1 MSNYFVLYA
10 RFIAICSIAIST
22 LCFAQT
28 SHELFVGAQKEQIC
42 SEQDI
47 SEAIKFLQLTD
58 IDDIRSSACKNHP
71 IQPGRRIL
79 AIAYDSG
86 KLGSI
91 QDIDDLPFVNIAIL
105 IFEKNTFEL
114 VSSYRDEMTE
124 NATLR
129 FDEGSLWIDTAN
141 YKLNDTTR
149 AIGLHITS
157 GYLPNC
163 HEGGIGAVLYLFVE
177 EADILRNILSDFS
190 TSEWAFISRGPDRCN
205 NVAQAPPTII
215 ENFQFYIHPDKASSN
230 GYADL
235 IITGTASR
243 DDEKPTMRGK
253 FSYRI
258 KYNGSKYLLDDYQ
271 DAYWKWRE

>member
-1 MSNYFVLYA
+1 MPNYFVLYA

-22 LCFAQT
+22 VCFAQT

-42 SEQDI
+42 SEQDLV
-47 SEAIKFLQLTD
+47 EAIKYLQIID
-58 IDDIRSSACKNHP
+58 INDIRSSACKNHP
-71 IQPGRRIL
+71 VQPSRRIL

-91 QDIDDLPFVNIAIL
+91 QDIDELPVVNIAIL
-105 IFEKNTFEL
+105 VFEKNTFEL

-124 NATLR
+124 HATLR
-129 FDEGSLWIDTAN
+129 FDEASLWIDTAN

-157 GYLPNC
+157 GYISHC
-163 HEGGIGAVLYLFVE
+163 FEGGAGAALYLFVE
-177 EADILRNILSDFS
+177 ETDILRNILSDLS
-190 TSEWAFISRGPDRCN
+190 TSEWTFISRGPDRCS
-205 NVAQAPPTII
+205 NVPEGTPTII
-215 ENFQFYIHPDKASSN
+215 EYFQFYIHPDKISSN

-243 DDEKPTMRGK
+243 DDEKPSKRAK
-253 FSYRI
+253 FSYRL
-258 KYNGSKYLLDDYQ
+258 KYNGNKYLLDDYQ